1 MRPELYR
8 LTLDPAQCRGEIV
21 VLSAAQQHYLY
32 RVVRL
37 REGERCI
44 LLNGQGQG
52 WIAQL
57 AGEQA
62 QLLESVPL
70 TNELPIPL
78 TLLVALPKGSGF
90 EEIIRGGT
98 ELGVS
103 KFVPVISDRTLLK
116 PSPQKLI
123 RWQRI
128 AQEAAEQCER
138 AIVPRIAPPQP
149 WQAALR
155 EAQGLKLLA
164 TARGNRP
171 SLSQSL
177 HGKPDHISLATGP
190 EGGWTT
196 GEVEGAIAAGFQPI
210 HLGSR
215 ILRAITAPIA
225 AAAIIASWQGG
236 EEVRSEK

>member
-1 MRPELYR
+1 MRPHLYR
-8 LTLDPAQCRGEIV
+8 LTIDPAQCQEEQVI
-21 VLSAAQQHYLY
+21 LSVTQQHYLY

-37 REGERCI
+37 RAGDRCI
-44 LLNGQGQG
+44 LLNGQGQA

-57 AGEQA
+57 IGEQA
-62 QLLESVPL
+62 QLLESLPL

-90 EEIIRGGT
+90 EEIVRAGT

-103 KFVPVISDRTLLK
+103 EFVPVISDRTLLK
-116 PSPQKLI
+116 PSPQKLT

-128 AQEAAEQCER
+128 AQEATEQCER
-138 AIVPRIAPPQP
+138 AIVPTLAPPQP
-149 WQAALR
+149 WAEALTQ
-155 EAQGLKLLA
+155 AQGLKLLA

-171 SLSQSL
+171 SLLQSL
-177 HGKPDHISLATGP
+177 TGKPDHISLATGP
-190 EGGWTT
+190 EGGWTIQ
-196 GEVEGAIAAGFQPI
+196 EVEGAIAAGFQPI

-225 AAAIIASWQGG
+225 AAAIIAAWEG
-236 EEVRSEK
+236 VRSEE

>member
-1 MRPELYR
+1 MRPHLYR
-8 LTLDPAQCRGEIV
+8 LTIDPEQRQEERV
-21 VLSAAQQHYLY
+21 MLSAPQHHYLY

-37 REGERCI
+37 REGDRCI

-57 AGEQA
+57 AGDQA
-62 QLLESVPL
+62 QLLESLTL

-90 EEIIRGGT
+90 EEIIRAGT

-103 KFVPVISDRTLLK
+103 GFVPVISDRTLLK
-116 PSPQKLI
+116 PSPQKLT

-138 AIVPRIAPPQP
+138 AIVPTIAPPQP
-149 WQAALR
+149 WPEVLTQ
-155 EAQGLKLLA
+155 AQGLKLLA
-164 TARGNRP
+164 TARGDRP
-171 SLSQSL
+171 SLLQSL
-177 HGKPDHISLATGP
+177 NCKTDHITLATGP
-190 EGGWTT
+190 EGGWTP

-210 HLGSR
+210 DLGPR
-215 ILRAITAPIA
+215 ILRAVTAPIA
-225 AAAIIASWQGG
+225 AAAIIASWQ
-236 EEVRSEK
+236 EK

>member
-8 LTLDPAQCRGEIV
+8 LTIDPTQCQGERVI
-21 VLSAAQQHYLY
+21 LSVGQQHYLY

-37 REGERCI
+37 REGDRCI
-44 LLNGQGQG
+44 LLNGQGQA

-62 QLLESVPL
+62 QLLESLPL

-103 KFVPVISDRTLLK
+103 EFVPVISDRTLLQ
-116 PSPQKLI
+116 PSPQKLT

-128 AQEAAEQCER
+128 AQEATEQCEG
-138 AIVPRIAPPQP
+138 AIVPRIAAPQP
-149 WQAALR
+149 WAEALTQ
-155 EAQGLKLLA
+155 AQGLKLLA
-164 TARGNRP
+164 TARGERP
-171 SLSQSL
+171 ALLQSL
-177 HGKPDHISLATGP
+177 KGKPDHITLATGP
-190 EGGWTT
+190 EGGWTMK
-196 GEVEGAIAAGFQPI
+196 EVEGAIAAGFQPI

-225 AAAIIASWQGG
+225 AAAIIAAWQ
-236 EEVRSEK
+236 EQQTKM